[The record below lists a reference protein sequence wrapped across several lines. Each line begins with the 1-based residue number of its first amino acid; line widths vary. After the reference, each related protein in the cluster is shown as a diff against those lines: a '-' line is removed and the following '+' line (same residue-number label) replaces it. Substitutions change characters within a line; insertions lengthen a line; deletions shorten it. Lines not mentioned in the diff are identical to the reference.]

1 MRAIR
6 VGANGRPLCWGRRAA
21 LLLTLAFEVST
32 AHSARA
38 QEPAHKAVDASPT
51 PSNDSGSDAARR
63 AVTVGLA
70 KYEAGEYR
78 DAAALFLE
86 AYAANPDANLLY
98 NAARCYER
106 LGENRKAIVR
116 YQQFMATP
124 DSDEHGRARA
134 NAALQRLEQAEFLA
148 LRKAPS
154 DQSGALDTES
164 NREAHA
170 SNTSSSGVPWFLMG
184 VGTAALGAGAW
195 STYSGWE
202 LSQRVTSDP
211 AFGDEDRVHPL
222 TYSQAKS
229 LIESRDRRLTWGAV
243 GLGLGGALI
252 ATSVIWWLVEDEP
265 SADGESAALEI
276 SASARGASIVWEG
289 RF

>member
-1 MRAIR
+1 MSGIQLV
-6 VGANGRPLCWGRRAA
+6 VGGARC
-21 LLLTLAFEVST
+21 VQ
-32 AHSARA
+32 ARA
-38 QEPAHKAVDASPT
+38 VLALWVGLAAPTGRSALAEEPAQKAAESSAVAP
-51 PSNDSGSDAARR
+51 NDSRSDAARH

-78 DAAALFLE
+78 AAATLFLE
-86 AYAANPDANLLY
+86 AYAVMPDANLLY

-154 DQSGALDTES
+154 DQSGVLDSEPNPATGQ
-164 NREAHA
+164 
-170 SNTSSSGVPWFLMG
+170 SSSGSTSRVPWFLTG
-184 VGTAALGAGAW
+184 LGSVALGAGAW
-195 STYSGWE
+195 SVYSGWE
-202 LSQRVTSDP
+202 LSRRVTSDP
-211 AFGDEDRVHPL
+211 AYNDETRVHVL
-222 TYSQAKS
+222 TYSHAKS
-229 LIESRDRRLTWGAV
+229 LLESSERRLTWGAV

-252 ATSVIWWLVEDEP
+252 ATSVVWWLVEGEP
-265 SADGESAALEI
+265 TPRHLGL
-276 SASARGASIVWEG
+276 SASSEGASVAWEG

>member
-6 VGANGRPLCWGRRAA
+6 VVSRGASLRLGRGVLF
-21 LLLTLAFEVST
+21 LLTVAFEVST
-32 AHSARA
+32 GAPARA
-38 QEPAHKAVDASPT
+38 GESEHKSVDASSQS
-51 PSNDSGSDAARR
+51 SNDSGSDAARR

-70 KYEAGEYR
+70 KYEAGEFR
-78 DAAALFLE
+78 AAAALFLE
-86 AYAANPDANLLY
+86 AYAAIPDANLLY

-124 DSDEHGRARA
+124 DSDDLGRARA

-154 DQSGALDTES
+154 DQLGALDAGA
-164 NREAHA
+164 NHDVRAA
-170 SNTSSSGVPWFLMG
+170 STSGSHVPWFLMG
-184 VGTAALGAGAW
+184 VGAVALGAGAW
-195 STYSGWE
+195 SAYSGWE
-202 LSQRVTSDP
+202 LSRQVTSDP
-211 AFGDEDRVHPL
+211 AYGDQTRVHPL
-222 TYSQAKS
+222 TYSHAKS
-229 LIESRDRRLTWGAV
+229 LLESRDRRLTWGAV

-252 ATSVIWWLVEDEP
+252 ATSVIWWLVDEEP
-265 SADGESAALEI
+265 SASREAPHVEI
-276 SASARGASIVWEG
+276 SASSQGAGVVWEG